1 MDAPA
6 RHHTDFCFG
15 PYRLAGSVGL
25 LWHHRRVVPLSPKAS
40 AVLRQHAPSWLVH
53 LPGVA
58 GEAERVALWEQVQGR
73 ACSLRP
79 RPVFTRPS
87 P

>member
-6 RHHTDFCFG
+6 RHHRDFCFG

-58 GEAERVALWEQVQGR
+58 GEAERVALWE
-73 ACSLRP
+73 
-79 RPVFTRPS
+79 
-87 P
+87 